1 MALTVS
7 SGAGLLRASARV
19 AIAALFLACMVALG
33 GSPLRADYVMGPA
46 EVNASLKKMAR
57 ARASLREGAAGSVR
71 AEALLSLAAEA
82 EDLAAM
88 INAEMAAHGFDQR
101 PLIDLAVE
109 RSAELGVR
117 IYPDASTQGYA
128 YDRAALVEY
137 LELQPSGPN
146 AAVARFLVLERAFAE
161 RDPTDEAALTKLVRE
176 AGALR
181 AIDGEMACELDYFV
195 AMSYMSLSQLGA
207 RRGREASMSLRAKA
221 AKVFGQVSK
230 NCPYTPEATLS
241 RRELQRIARE
251 PRAAVNP
258 RNE

>member
-1 MALTVS
+1 M
-7 SGAGLLRASARV
+7 RASAPV
-19 AIAALFLACMVALG
+19 AIAAFVLVSMLDLA

-57 ARASLREGAAGSVR
+57 ARTSLREGAAGSVR

-82 EDLAAM
+82 EDLTAM
-88 INAEMAAHGFDQR
+88 INSELAAHGFDQR
-101 PLIDLAVE
+101 PLIDLAVQ

-117 IYPDASTQGYA
+117 IYLDASTQGYA

-137 LELQPSGPN
+137 LELQPHGPK
-146 AAVARFLVLERAFAE
+146 AAEARFLVLERAFGE

-181 AIDGEMACELDYFV
+181 AIDGDMACELDYFV
-195 AMSYMSLSQLGA
+195 AMSYMNLSQLEA
-207 RRGREASMSLRAKA
+207 RRGRETSVSLRAKA
-221 AKVFGQVSK
+221 TKVFGQISK

-241 RRELQRIARE
+241 RRALLRMSGGTPGSRQ
-251 PRAAVNP
+251 P
-258 RNE
+258 